1 MDSGIVSVTA
11 PSIFLKSCTGID
23 ICKRTV
29 LSGTKLLID
38 HFIESRYLSF
48 RPRSGLTVCYH
59 CTVYRIHGK
68 IVHPAVIFSQS
79 GRYFPHICYVGFAV
93 VQVIY
98 TKVDD
103 YGLSF

>member
-1 MDSGIVSVTA
+1 MSVTA

-38 HFIESRYLSF
+38 HFIKGSYRSFGPEFLS
-48 RPRSGLTVCYH
+48 SGLYH
-59 CTVYRIHGK
+59 GAVYRIYRK
-68 IVHPAVIFSQS
+68 IIHFAVIFFQS